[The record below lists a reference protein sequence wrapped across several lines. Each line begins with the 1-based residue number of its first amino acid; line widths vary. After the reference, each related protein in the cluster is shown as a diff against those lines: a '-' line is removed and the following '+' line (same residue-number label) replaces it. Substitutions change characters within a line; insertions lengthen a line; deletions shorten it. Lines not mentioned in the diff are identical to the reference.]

1 MRKGGETVVADIDW
15 TMVLIYVLL
24 VSLGILNL
32 YSSAHDPENT
42 NLFSL
47 KTEHGKQIMWFGIAV
62 FAGLVILL
70 LESSFIRTYAMTFY
84 GITIVLLVAVLF
96 MPAVNGARAWFGIGS
111 FGIQPSEFAKVGVS
125 LALASLLGQS
135 KNQLLARQKQRSN
148 LGLSN
153 LWGLIPFVQQNTG
166 VVAIILVPSV
176 LILLQPDAGT
186 FIVFTSFILVLYR
199 EGYAGNI
206 LLFIV
211 IAVIVAVITLIVA
224 DDSFILP
231 LLKIKMGGKT
241 GIVLTL
247 AVISIILYL
256 VIRYY
261 VLPRNRRPLY
271 RALVGSLIVA
281 ILFVN
286 FIEWGYST
294 ILQPHQ
300 KERIDLV
307 LGKIDDPDG
316 KGYNINRAKA
326 AIGSGGFA
334 GKGYMEATLANANQK
349 HVPMQSTDFIFCTWA
364 EEWGFLG
371 SAFLVILYT
380 VFLIRI
386 IVMAERQRS
395 AFTRVYGYCMAG
407 ILFYHFMINIGMD
420 IGLAPVIGIPL
431 PFYSYGGSG
440 MIAYSLMFFILIKLD
455 SERKT
460 VLQ

>member
-1 MRKGGETVVADIDW
+1 VRKGGETVVADIDW